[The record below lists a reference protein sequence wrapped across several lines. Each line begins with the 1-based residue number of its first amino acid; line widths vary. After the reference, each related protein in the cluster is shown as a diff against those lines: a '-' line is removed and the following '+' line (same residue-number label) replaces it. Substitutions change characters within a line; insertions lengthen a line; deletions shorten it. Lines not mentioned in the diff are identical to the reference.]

1 MVYLGRERQT
11 MTVKIVVGT
20 DFGDEGKGRIVDLI
34 TPNFS
39 YVARFNGGANSGHVV
54 YVNGEKYAFHSV
66 PSGILHPNVICV
78 IGNGCVLDP
87 NQFLDEV
94 ESLVARGVNLA
105 GRILV
110 SDRAH
115 LTLAKHK
122 EADDPSGKIGSTKQG
137 IGPTYADKI
146 SRVGIRACDIAQSE
160 EPELRRAATRG
171 FEKYLANTSVILNTA
186 IAEGKHVLCEGA
198 QATMLDVDHGT
209 YPFVTSSNTVAGG
222 ACTGLG
228 IGPTKI
234 TDVLGVFKAYTTR
247 VGNGPFPSQME
258 PELENFIQEKGHE
271 YGSTTGRKRKCGWL
285 DLVALEHA
293 FMVNGITEFAIT
305 KLDVL
310 DGLERIPVCSGYGG
324 EGYKLISYPSSAKK
338 FEEIKPIYSYF
349 PGWGSTAGIR
359 DQKSLPQKAKNF
371 IKFLEESLGARCSI
385 ISTGA
390 DREEAIVCAT

>member
-1 MVYLGRERQT
+1 

-34 TPNFS
+34 TPNFD

-54 YVNGEKYAFHSV
+54 FVNGAKYAFHSV

-94 ESLVARGVNLA
+94 EDLARRGVALD
-105 GRILV
+105 GRIIV

-115 LTLAKHK
+115 LTLPKHK
-122 EADDPSGKIGSTKQG
+122 EADDPTGKIGSTKQG

-146 SRVGIRACDIAQSE
+146 SRVGIRAGDIATSE
-160 EPELRRAATRG
+160 EPELKRAVARG
-171 FEKYLANTSVILNTA
+171 FGKYLANTSFVLNDA
-186 IAEGKHVLCEGA
+186 VQRGCNILCEGA

-258 PELENFIQEKGHE
+258 PTLEAIIQDKGHE

-285 DLVALEHA
+285 DLMSLKYA
-293 FMVNGITEFAIT
+293 FDVNGVTEFAIT

-310 DGLERIPVCSGYGG
+310 DGLESVHVCVGYVIDGTT
-324 EGYKLISYPSSAKK
+324 YDLSDPYPTALSDLQNAR
-338 FEEIKPIYSYF
+338 PIYKTFS
-349 PGWGSTAGIR
+349 GWSGVAGLKKPH
-359 DQKSLPQKAKNF
+359 DLPIEA
-371 IKFLEESLGARCSI
+371 IKFLLFLEDTLKAKCTI
-385 ISTGA
+385 LSTGS
-390 DREEAIVCAT
+390 DREEAIVYAT